1 MLYKNG
7 NVNKLLLLLLLLQ
20 NPYQERN
27 KLSQCLHLPQNYLTA
42 GGKAGRASNP
52 PPLAQGL
59 DPPLITTIFSVV
71 E

>member
-1 MLYKNG
+1 MTASKEMVGIAKSQPRKN
-7 NVNKLLLLLLLLQ
+7 Q
-20 NPYQERN
+20 
-27 KLSQCLHLPQNYLTA
+27 SQCLHLPQNYLTA

-59 DPPLITTIFSVV
+59 DLPLITTIFSVV